1 MLGILIVDR
10 LEIVASLKF
19 AILCLFE
26 KFLPLTMQGLV
37 SCLWALIGSNYAGHL
52 LLFKA
57 LIQVL
62 NLNDQL
68 IGTGSTLSPGAATD
82 LNLL

>member
-1 MLGILIVDR
+1 MLGILIVDG

-26 KFLPLTMQGLV
+26 KFLPLTMKGLV
-37 SCLWALIGSNYAGHL
+37 SCLWALIGTNYADYL
-52 LLFKA
+52 LLLKA

-62 NLNDQL
+62 KLNDQL
-68 IGTGSTLSPGAATD
+68 IGTGSTLSPGASTD
-82 LNLL
+82 LDLL